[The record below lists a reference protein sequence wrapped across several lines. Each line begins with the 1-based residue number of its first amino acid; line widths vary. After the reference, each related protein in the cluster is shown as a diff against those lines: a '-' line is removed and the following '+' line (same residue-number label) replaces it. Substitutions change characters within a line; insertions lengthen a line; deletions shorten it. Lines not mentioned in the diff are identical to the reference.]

1 MMDIELLQ
9 ARMKEL
15 QESKVNFEVEYHRLI
30 GRIAEVQYLIDQSNI
45 QQLVDE
51 GEAV

>member
-1 MMDIELLQ
+1 MDKDILQ

-15 QESKVNFEVEYHRLI
+15 EESKINFEIEYHRLI
-30 GRIAEVQYLIDQSNI
+30 GRIAEVQYLIEQAAMQD
-45 QQLVDE
+45 LVNE